1 MHPTPKTSEELHYV
15 RMVRG
20 GIRFLVSLRTKVYVI
35 GISMLMLLGVS
46 TGFFRRGGWVVI
58 DDHFFVEHEPQNNL
72 FLCHIY

>member
-1 MHPTPKTSEELHYV
+1 MHPTPKNCHYV
-15 RMVRG
+15 RMVG
-20 GIRFLVSLRTKVYVI
+20 GGTRFLVSLRTKVYVI

>member
-46 TGFFRRGGWVVI
+46 TGFFGVEVGWS
-58 DDHFFVEHEPQNNL
+58 
-72 FLCHIY
+72 